1 MPFPMKLDG
10 EEEKREGGGRE
21 KRDNKFSYIK
31 GCHSKNISHT
41 SLLPASCSPVS
52 YNVQNRE
59 KGHECQCLPRQ
70 TEGHLFWQSLSKSY
84 KLLKYLRRLGD
95 EG

>member
-41 SLLPASCSPVS
+41 SLLPVFLLSSFLQCTK
-52 YNVQNRE
+52 QRE
-59 KGHECQCLPRQ
+59 RPRVPMP
-70 TEGHLFWQSLSKSY
+70 T
-84 KLLKYLRRLGD
+84 
-95 EG
+95 